1 MPINNRARQYFDYQ
15 LRDVPSY
22 DNPYDSYLEKRKKLE
37 QELDKLGVQDDL
49 ERDRIAAEYLG
60 RAPSTE
66 AGYGTRFLDA
76 LASGGDQ
83 FQMNIGAMGEALG
96 DKIGMAP
103 LEIAGRKLAE
113 RNRQEMSYAP
123 KFVDTPEEQSQ
134 KGFLRNLDDL
144 SLQAV
149 ESLVGSSPAML
160 PPLVGAAIGGPLG
173 VGVGIGGGLL
183 GNAALEGGSTFSDY
197 RNELIQR
204 GYSERDAERLAREAR
219 DEVFTENL
227 TDPEL
232 LTYGAAQGLVGPMA
246 KGLGVLGTGAIQAGT
261 GGLQEGRQYEVTETA
276 TGNPMDQFTG
286 RFSTPEGRNAMA
298 VGMVAEMPMVAAE
311 YGAAKYQQRFDPRVD
326 ADATA
331 VIQEA
336 KGRAQQSVNE
346 SEAIRKQQI
355 LEREQFLKEQRAAEN
370 ERRKEEK
377 EKLKQI
383 QQQRIDEERLRQE
396 QIKTDKAR
404 LQALK
409 DLSDDG
415 QTDTNLPDDGSADF
429 VEPMTADQIM
439 LQEYEARQQ
448 AEQEATQEPTPESA
462 PPPAPPPAPMEPEV
476 FAEPAPEPVPEPEP
490 TFSDELD
497 QLDQLEEEQQQ
508 QQPELEQEPAVE
520 EQVDPAE
527 LEAAAAAKEQEIR
540 QRIIDEIKSRA
551 ELGDKQPKGLPMGS
565 ANRLQNPVR
574 VLQQIAG
581 DEVVE
586 TQLSFEQLRLLD
598 QTLSSERRKEVVNEA
613 IKEVLQRQ
621 PASSVDISQ
630 GVDLREPEIQESTMT
645 PPAQMETTQE
655 DVITTPEEDTLSTE
669 VAGQD
674 LVQDQ
679 TDPVVEETAPLP
691 ERLPAETSSNLSSEF
706 QAILDL
712 ERQQEEMGTEAEQ
725 AGERH
730 KALVEKGKKNGKFNK
745 DNLTPEENAERKRL
759 YDLRVA
765 FNKLDNQIGEAYK
778 PYQAEVDRLEQEVG
792 NAVEALPLADRQR
805 FNGLFR
811 KEVNRQALNPDDE
824 ISQLRLAQQLLQQL
838 REGGL
843 ATREEIA
850 NAKLETETVDTASL
864 EEFASIY
871 DEESGPS
878 AEDLAALE
886 AEGLS
891 ETAET
896 DTQLELA
903 RLIAE
908 QGSDIE
914 QDRGA
919 AALRESGGTNEV
931 GFDEGGLYDPN
942 AQEFNIRDEEYTI
955 DGNPRR
961 LDFGRGLRFSYSAT
975 SRPTNAAGPST
986 KLTARQVKAA
996 MEGVKSVL
1004 KKLDPNGDKV
1014 TVVANKD
1021 EAVAKLREMGRKK
1034 DADDLAKRGDD
1045 VMEEGF
1051 VLPGTG
1057 QIFLVA
1063 DQIEGGNLREA
1074 VDRMVEVTF
1083 HEALG
1088 HAGLRGLMG
1097 DNFGKFVK
1105 NFGVKNGKKIDAWLN
1120 TEDGSVYSDDDRTTQ
1135 IEEYIARN
1143 FAEKGVQN
1151 VGFVEGLAQD
1161 VLQSLGMRKYSETAL
1176 KRAMIKVQDSY
1187 VGNDGDIVD
1196 GTRGQVEEDE
1206 ELRNVE
1212 TVESPLVAAF
1222 QRWFGD
1228 SKVLDESGNPRVVYH
1243 GTGGG
1248 EIVSFDPSKRGSF
1261 TKAASA
1267 KKGFFFAGNPKT
1279 ARLYFDQ
1286 NKITRNRTN
1295 GYYLKMENPLVYDQ
1309 KGGPR
1314 KKLYNDII
1322 KDAIRK
1328 GHDGVII
1335 KNTFDGRRE
1344 AGRGPQDDIF
1354 VVFDNKQI
1362 KRVDNK
1368 GTFNPDDER
1377 VKYSRRQASGADVQ
1391 GEPSYDE
1398 NLAAA
1403 DTSEEAVTAWKDA
1416 NKGKYLEDPSPE
1428 LIAAAKEYS
1437 EGNYK
1442 TEAEMLAAQQKYL
1455 AAVKKY
1461 DPIKPLKSV
1470 PPIRPWSDHAN
1481 ALISSKLKGNKGLL
1495 GLTKFIADGVRVGL
1509 RLDIPS
1515 YKDFGV
1521 YTPTVHDKNGSP
1533 IGYGKA
1539 AKITDV
1545 TFGADNIAKKA
1556 LRVAVDEGPKNPFAK
1571 MNGAFVNEDPNA
1583 LYEQAV
1589 EIMNNPIGEAT
1600 YRDADGNTWTQ
1611 VGYKPHRH
1619 SWFYDK
1625 TDGMPVDT
1633 AEEVIQVGALVLAK
1647 NAVRGKP
1654 TDQKY
1659 LTKAFEDGG
1668 VLFSRRQRNI
1678 FNKPVP
1684 NSPSFVLP
1692 EDTKVERA
1700 IYNLVDKQIDTKRVI
1715 DAIEK
1720 NIGALKDEFNTRELE
1735 TLFHGRVTEGTL
1747 DFLENKMRPIL
1758 KGMQEK
1764 KISTEELGYYLHA
1777 RGAERRNIEMAKRNK
1792 KDPKIQQAMLEGGS
1806 GMKTTVARK
1815 YLSSLSSQKA
1825 ADFDEL
1831 AQQVYDITQATRDL
1845 LVSEGLETQ
1854 GTINAWFRAYGREYV
1869 PLMRELSDFEA
1880 ITQGAGEGQ
1889 GMSVSGPA
1897 SKGATG
1903 STEENVDHGKIL
1915 ANVFSQYERTLVRAE
1930 KNKVAKS
1937 LYALAVQ
1944 NKNPSF
1950 WRPIDPK
1957 GVKEVGKAINA
1968 LKALGVN
1975 PLDAQNIFAQPT
1987 RRRFDFKQRGEVI
2000 EEVSQGLRANN
2011 VLVARINGEDK
2022 LLVFNANDDRAT
2034 RMVSALKNLD
2044 TETMGLVANLHRY
2057 ITRWST
2063 LTNTAYSL
2071 PFGITNFTRDVQGAM
2086 FNLTNTAI
2094 AGEQA
2099 KVLKETLP
2107 ALKGIYSQIRNID
2120 GGKNIYSQ
2128 LWEEFRK
2135 AGGKTGYR
2143 EMYNYGDARQEQ
2155 IVDEL
2160 KKMSEGK
2167 YNPKKPLRWVA
2178 KWVTDYND
2186 ALENAVRLA
2195 AYKTAIDKGLSVQKA
2210 AVLAKNL
2217 TVNFNRKGAKAP
2229 GIGAYYA
2236 FFNAAVQG
2244 TARMTEMLGAG
2255 RDQQSKNPYKR
2266 LLGKR
2271 GRQIIQGGL
2280 MVGAMQAIM
2289 MEMADYPDEE
2299 PPYFVRERNII
2310 IPLDWVNNTG
2320 IPLDLDKKYISIPMP
2335 LGLHVIPNIG
2345 RTIMENVLKGE
2356 LPDAEKVW
2364 RLTVSIF
2371 DAFNPLGSGG
2381 SFLQTILPTSVDPI
2395 AAIGQNMDWTGRRIY
2410 QEDIDSTKPTP
2421 GYTRANEGASA
2432 LATEIARFI
2441 NLMSGGTDFKKG
2453 VLSPTPDQ
2461 LEYVGGQVTGGVGRE
2476 IGKLIQTV
2484 ETGFGTL
2491 EELPPYKIPLGGRF
2505 YGNIGSS
2512 AAVSNQFFTNITRM
2526 NEHQAEYEGLMKSG
2540 RTREAQR
2547 YLRENPE
2554 ANLYVLSGKYENSVR
2569 KLRKQRREMKERD
2582 LPRQQIETVENL
2594 IRYQMEALNKM
2605 VKKYE

>member
-1 MPINNRARQYFDYQ
+1 MPINDRAKQYFDYQ

-103 LEIAGRKLAE
+103 LEIAGRNLAE

-160 PPLVGAAIGGPLG
+160 PPLAGAAIGGPLG

-204 GYSERDAERLAREAR
+204 GYSEIDAERLARKAR
-219 DEVFTENL
+219 DEVFSENL
-227 TDPEL
+227 TDAEL

-261 GGLQEGRQYEVTETA
+261 GGLQEGRQYEVTESA
-276 TGNPMDQFTG
+276 TGNPMEQFTG

-336 KGRAQQSVNE
+336 KGRAQQAVNE

-370 ERRKEEK
+370 ERRKAER

-383 QQQRIDEERLRQE
+383 QQRRIDEEKLRQE

-404 LQALK
+404 LQAIK
-409 DLSDDG
+409 DLSDEG
-415 QTDTNLPDDGSADF
+415 QADTNLPDDGSADF

-448 AEQEATQEPTPESA
+448 AEQEATQKPAPEPS

-476 FAEPAPEPVPEPEP
+476 VAEPAPEPVPEPEP

-508 QQPELEQEPAVE
+508 QQQPEPVVEEQTELVWSTNNSGFSLRKPEPVVE

-621 PASSVDISQ
+621 PASSIDISQ

-655 DVITTPEEDTLSTE
+655 DVTTTPEEDTLSTE

-691 ERLPAETSSNLSSEF
+691 ESLPEETSSNLSSEF
-706 QAILDL
+706 QALLDL

-725 AGERH
+725 AGAKH

-765 FNKLDNQIGEAYK
+765 FNKLDKQIEKAYA

-824 ISQLRLAQQLLQQL
+824 ISQLRLAQKLIQQL

-843 ATREEIA
+843 ATKEEIA

-896 DTQLELA
+896 DTQSELA

-942 AQEFNIRDEEYTI
+942 AQDFNIRDEEYDI
-955 DGNPRR
+955 NGNPRR
-961 LDFGRGLRFSYSAT
+961 LFFSYSAA

-1105 NFGVKNGKKIDAWLN
+1105 NFGVKNGKKIDAWLK

-1377 VKYSRRQASGADVQ
+1377 VKYSRRQ
-1391 GEPSYDE
+1391 
-1398 NLAAA
+1398 
-1403 DTSEEAVTAWKDA
+1403 
-1416 NKGKYLEDPSPE
+1416 
-1428 LIAAAKEYS
+1428 
-1437 EGNYK
+1437 
-1442 TEAEMLAAQQKYL
+1442 
-1455 AAVKKY
+1455 
-1461 DPIKPLKSV
+1461 
-1470 PPIRPWSDHAN
+1470 
-1481 ALISSKLKGNKGLL
+1481 
-1495 GLTKFIADGVRVGL
+1495 
-1509 RLDIPS
+1509 
-1515 YKDFGV
+1515 
-1521 YTPTVHDKNGSP
+1521 
-1533 IGYGKA
+1533 
-1539 AKITDV
+1539 
-1545 TFGADNIAKKA
+1545 
-1556 LRVAVDEGPKNPFAK
+1556 
-1571 MNGAFVNEDPNA
+1571 
-1583 LYEQAV
+1583 
-1589 EIMNNPIGEAT
+1589 
-1600 YRDADGNTWTQ
+1600 
-1611 VGYKPHRH
+1611 
-1619 SWFYDK
+1619 
-1625 TDGMPVDT
+1625 
-1633 AEEVIQVGALVLAK
+1633 
-1647 NAVRGKP
+1647 
-1654 TDQKY
+1654 
-1659 LTKAFEDGG
+1659 
-1668 VLFSRRQRNI
+1668 RNI

-1700 IYNLVDKQIDTKRVI
+1700 IYYLVDKQIDTKRVI
-1715 DAIEK
+1715 EEIEK
-1720 NIGALKDEFNTRELE
+1720 NIGALKDEFNSRELE

-1944 NKNPSF
+1944 FKNPLF

-2120 GGKNIYSQ
+2120 GGKNNYSQ

-2143 EMYNYGDARQEQ
+2143 EMYNYGNARQEQ

-2217 TVNFNRKGAKAP
+2217 TVNFNRKGAKVP

-2244 TARMTEMLGAG
+2244 TARTTEMLGAG
-2255 RDQQSKNPYKR
+2255 RDQQSKNPYKKY
-2266 LLGKR
+2266 LGKR

-2345 RTIMENVLKGE
+2345 RTIMESVLKGE

-2512 AAVSNQFFTNITRM
+2512 AAISNQFFTNITRM
-2526 NEHQAEYEGLMKSG
+2526 NEHQAEIEGLIKSG
-2540 RTREAQR
+2540 RAREAQQYIR
-2547 YLRENPE
+2547 DNPE
-2554 ANLYVLSGKYENSVR
+2554 ARLYDNAGKFENSVR

-2582 LPRQQIETVENL
+2582 LPRKQIETIENL
-2594 IRYQMEALNKM
+2594 IRSQMEALNNM
-2605 VKKYE
+2605 VKKYK

>member
-1 MPINNRARQYFDYQ
+1 MPINDRARQYFDYQ

-103 LEIAGRKLAE
+103 LEIAGRNLAE

-123 KFVDTPEEQSQ
+123 KFADTPEEQSQ

-160 PPLVGAAIGGPLG
+160 PPLAGAAIGGPLG
-173 VGVGIGGGLL
+173 AGVGIGGGLF

-204 GYSERDAERLAREAR
+204 GYSERDAERLARKAR
-219 DEVFTENL
+219 DEVFSENL
-227 TDPEL
+227 TDAEL
-232 LTYGAAQGLVGPMA
+232 LTYGVAQGLVGPMA

-276 TGNPMDQFTG
+276 TGNPMEQFTG

-298 VGMVAEMPMVAAE
+298 VGAIAEMPMVAAE

-370 ERRKEEK
+370 ERRKAEK
-377 EKLKQI
+377 ERLKQI
-383 QQQRIDEERLRQE
+383 QQQRIDEEKLRQE

-415 QTDTNLPDDGSADF
+415 QTDTKLPDDGSADF
-429 VEPMTADQIM
+429 VEPITADQIM

-448 AEQEATQEPTPESA
+448 AEREATQEPTPE
-462 PPPAPPPAPMEPEV
+462 
-476 FAEPAPEPVPEPEP
+476 PAPEPAPVEPEVVAEPEPTPEPTPEPAP

-508 QQPELEQEPAVE
+508 QQPEPEPAVE
-520 EQVDPAE
+520 EQVDSAE

-551 ELGDKQPKGLPMGS
+551 ELGDKQPKGLRIGS

-598 QTLSSERRKEVVNEA
+598 QTLSSERRKGVVNEA

-621 PASSVDISQ
+621 PASSTDISQ

-645 PPAQMETTQE
+645 PPAPAPPAPAPMEQE
-655 DVITTPEEDTLSTE
+655 QE
-669 VAGQD
+669 A
-674 LVQDQ
+674 VQDQ
-679 TDPVVEETAPLP
+679 TETVVEDTTPLP
-691 ERLPAETSSNLSSEF
+691 ENLPETPQPTPADELKSDLLRKKEAAT
-706 QAILDL
+706 QAY
-712 ERQQEEMGTEAEQ
+712 EEMDESLFGTKEEDKLDAAME
-725 AGERH
+725 
-730 KALVEKGKKNGKFNK
+730 KADRAYQRGLTKAQKEWDKLSATTGKKGTLAPNQ
-745 DNLTPEENAERKRL
+745 LQNAERRTKKL
-759 YDLRVA
+759 FEDAGLRRSQADPLVYTQ
-765 FNKLDNQIGEAYK
+765 KLIEFGKDEMANTAPGEADVV
-778 PYQAEVDRLEQEVG
+778 QG
-792 NAVEALPLADRQR
+792 
-805 FNGLFR
+805 R
-811 KEVNRQALNPDDE
+811 K
-824 ISQLRLAQQLLQQL
+824 
-838 REGGL
+838 
-843 ATREEIA
+843 REEM
-850 NAKLETETVDTASL
+850 EDD
-864 EEFASIY
+864 FAMDDDSGAGGIY
-871 DEESGPS
+871 SGYGNS
-878 AEDLAALE
+878 NQYYDD
-886 AEGLS
+886 
-891 ETAET
+891 T
-896 DTQLELA
+896 DTDLTSEL
-903 RLIAE
+903 R
-908 QGSDIE
+908 
-914 QDRGA
+914 
-919 AALRESGGTNEV
+919 
-931 GFDEGGLYDPN
+931 Y
-942 AQEFNIRDEEYTI
+942 
-955 DGNPRR
+955 
-961 LDFGRGLRFSYSAT
+961 SYSAA
-975 SRPTNAAGPST
+975 SRKTQGPKFTEGSTGRTTVTVNGEVVQDTEIAPST

-1021 EAVAKLREMGRKK
+1021 EAVAKLREMGRKR

-1051 VLPGTG
+1051 VIPGTG

-1063 DQIEGGNLREA
+1063 DQIEGSDLRSA

-1097 DNFGKFVK
+1097 DNFGKFIK
-1105 NFGVKNGKKIDAWLN
+1105 NFGIKNEKKIDAWLK
-1120 TEDGSVYSDDDRTTQ
+1120 TEDGSLYSSDPRDVQ
-1135 IEEYIARN
+1135 VEEYIARN

-1187 VGNDGDIVD
+1187 VGRDGDIVD

-1228 SKVLDESGNPRVVYH
+1228 SKVLDKNGNPRVVYH

-1377 VKYSRRQASGADVQ
+1377 VKYSRRQASGDEVQ

-1416 NKGKYLEDPSPE
+1416 NRGKYLEDPSPE

-1461 DPIKPLKSV
+1461 DPIKPLKTV

-1556 LRVAVDEGPKNPFAK
+1556 LRVAVDESPKSPFAK
-1571 MNGAFVNEDPNA
+1571 MNGAFVNEDPNV
-1583 LYEQAV
+1583 LYDQAV

-1668 VLFSRRQRNI
+1668 VLFSRR
-1678 FNKPVP
+1678 
-1684 NSPSFVLP
+1684 
-1692 EDTKVERA
+1692 
-1700 IYNLVDKQIDTKRVI
+1700 
-1715 DAIEK
+1715 
-1720 NIGALKDEFNTRELE
+1720 
-1735 TLFHGRVTEGTL
+1735 
-1747 DFLENKMRPIL
+1747 
-1758 KGMQEK
+1758 
-1764 KISTEELGYYLHA
+1764 
-1777 RGAERRNIEMAKRNK
+1777 RRNIVGGEVPLSDWTLPTESKIKLDLIYKLQDKMVDTDQVVKAIKEARGDILDRWNPYLQEELYHGRTAKQTTDFLKKELQPLMEKLRDNNLSIAEFDEFLQNRHAQERNEQIA
-1792 KDPKIQQAMLEGGS
+1792 KINPALPDQGS
-1806 GMKTTVARK
+1806 GIKTADAQAYLNNLSPEQRQTFDDLARIVDDITAETRNI
-1815 YLSSLSSQKA
+1815 LRNSSLESA
-1825 ADFDEL
+1825 A
-1831 AQQVYDITQATRDL
+1831 
-1845 LVSEGLETQ
+1845 
-1854 GTINAWFRAYGREYV
+1854 TIENWENTYRYYV
-1869 PLMRELSDFEA
+1869 PLQREEFDFSPVQPGGG
-1880 ITQGAGEGQ
+1880 TGQ
-1889 GMSVSGPA
+1889 GFDVRGPS
-1897 SKGATG
+1897 SKGAVG
-1903 STEENVDHGKIL
+1903 SKRQVVDIL
-1915 ANVFSQYERTLVRAE
+1915 ANVALQRERAITRAQ
-1930 KNKVAKS
+1930 KNRVAQAI
-1937 LYALAVQ
+1937 YGLAVQ
-1944 NKNPSF
+1944 NPNPDF
-1950 WRPIDPK
+1950 WLVIDPK
-1957 GVKEVGKAINA
+1957 NSK
-1968 LKALGVN
+1968 N
-1975 PLDAQNIFAQPT
+1975 PQ
-1987 RRRFDFKQRGEVI
+1987 
-2000 EEVSQGLRANN
+2000 
-2011 VLVARINGEDK
+2011 LVAAQLQQMGIDPNVVENIAQKPLTSVRDKKTGLVHQRVNDALQNSDNYYSVRINGENK
-2022 LLVFNANDDRAT
+2022 FVIFNANNPT
-2034 RMVSALKNLD
+2034 SQRMVASIKNLD
-2044 TETMGLVANLHRY
+2044 GQQLSEGMSHAAQITRYFASVNTQYNPIFGVVNLVRDTGGAAFNLSSTPLAGQQKAVTAGLFPALSGIYANLRGNNVG
-2057 ITRWST
+2057 R
-2063 LTNTAYSL
+2063 NEYS
-2071 PFGITNFTRDVQGAM
+2071 
-2086 FNLTNTAI
+2086 NL
-2094 AGEQA
+2094 
-2099 KVLKETLP
+2099 
-2107 ALKGIYSQIRNID
+2107 Y
-2120 GGKNIYSQ
+2120 
-2128 LWEEFRK
+2128 EEFQK
-2135 AGGKTGYR
+2135 EGGQTGYR
-2143 EMYNYGDARQEQ
+2143 DMFIRSNERAIALQKMLDPAGWADSKMGRFFTANGLLKAPMENVRQAGNKYLFDWLSDYNETMENAIRLSAY
-2155 IVDEL
+2155 
-2160 KKMSEGK
+2160 K
-2167 YNPKKPLRWVA
+2167 VA
-2178 KWVTDYND
+2178 KDQGMSN
-2186 ALENAVRLA
+2186 EQA
-2195 AYKTAIDKGLSVQKA
+2195 AS
-2210 AVLAKNL
+2210 LAKNL
-2217 TVNFNRKGAKAP
+2217 TVNFNRKGQIATQA
-2229 GIGAYYA
+2229 GALYA
-2236 FFNAAVQG
+2236 FFNATMQG
-2244 TARMTEMLGAG
+2244 
-2255 RDQQSKNPYKR
+2255 NKR
-2266 LLGKR
+2266 LVETLKGPAGKKIFAGGILLG
-2271 GRQIIQGGL
+2271 
-2280 MVGAMQAIM
+2280 VMQAALL
-2289 MEMADYPDEE
+2289 EAVGYDEEE
-2299 PPYFVRERNII
+2299 PPYFVRERNLI
-2310 IPLDWVNNTG
+2310 IPTG
-2320 IPLDLDKKYISIPMP
+2320 EKDYIQIPMP
-2335 LGLHVIPNIG
+2335 LGLHLLPNFG
-2345 RTIMENVLKGE
+2345 RVLTEYSIATAKSGKFQNPSKQIFE
-2356 LPDAEKVW
+2356 L
-2364 RLTVSIF
+2364 T
-2371 DAFNPLGSGG
+2371 G
-2381 SFLQTILPTSVDPI
+2381 SFLDAFVPIGNAGFSTQTIVPTMGDPLAAIIENKDWSGRPI
-2395 AAIGQNMDWTGRRIY
+2395 AQKDMS
-2410 QEDIDSTKPTP
+2410 STNPTP
-2421 GYTRANEGASA
+2421 GYTRAKDT
-2432 LATEIARFI
+2432 ATWINTQIAKFL
-2441 NLMSGGTDFKKG
+2441 NYASGGTEFKKG
-2453 VLSPTPDQ
+2453 EISPTPDQ
-2461 LEYVGGQVTGGVGRE
+2461 LDYLVGQAFGGVGRE
-2476 IGKLIQTV
+2476 LLKGEQYIRSKF
-2484 ETGFGTL
+2484 TG

-2505 YGNIGSS
+2505 YGNVGSS
-2512 AAVSNQFFTNITRM
+2512 AAISNQFFTNITRM
-2526 NEHQAEYEGLMKSG
+2526 NEHQAEIEGLIKSG
-2540 RTREAQR
+2540 RAKEAQQYIR
-2547 YLRENPE
+2547 DNPE
-2554 ANLYVLSGKYENSVR
+2554 ARLYNNAGKFENSVR

-2582 LPRQQIETVENL
+2582 LPRQQIETIENL
-2594 IRYQMEALNKM
+2594 IRSQMEALNNM
-2605 VKKYE
+2605 VRKYK